1 MHGAYGFPPSRRL
14 LRPAEF
20 QRIFKGADWRIA
32 STAFALLAVANTLGY
47 PRLGVA
53 LSKRQVR
60 HAVARNRIRR
70 QLRESFRL
78 HQHLLGGIDIVVLG
92 RAGIDELSTPE
103 LRSTIDRSWEQLA
116 KRCKRS

>member
-1 MHGAYGFPPSRRL
+1 MHGAFGFPRDRRL

-20 QRIFKGADWRIA
+20 QRIFKGADWRVSGA
-32 STAFALLAVANTLGY
+32 VFTLLAVANTLDH

-60 HAVARNRIRR
+60 RAVGRNRIRR

-78 HQHLLGGIDIVVLG
+78 HQHRLGGVDIVVLG
-92 RAGIDELSTPE
+92 RAGIDRVPTQE
-103 LRSTIDRSWEQLA
+103 LRAAIDRSWEELA
-116 KRCKRS
+116 ERCKKS

>member
-1 MHGAYGFPPSRRL
+1 LHGAYGFPRGHRL

-20 QRIFKGADWRIA
+20 QRIFKGAEWRIA
-32 STAFALLAVANTLGY
+32 GTAFTLLAVANNLNH

-53 LSKRQVR
+53 LAKRQVR
-60 HAVARNRIRR
+60 HAVQRNRIRR

-78 HQHLLGGIDIVVLG
+78 HQHQIGGVDIVVLG
-92 RAGIDELSTPE
+92 RAGIDALSTPE
-103 LRSTIDRSWEQLA
+103 LRAAIDRSWQELA

>member
-1 MHGAYGFPPSRRL
+1 MHGAHGFPRSRRL

-20 QRIFKGADWRIA
+20 QRIFKGADWRVA
-32 STAFALLAVANTLGY
+32 GTAFTLLAVGNTLGH

-60 HAVARNRIRR
+60 RAVERNRIRR

-78 HQHLLGGIDIVVLG
+78 HQHQLGGVDIVVLG
-92 RAGIDELSTPE
+92 RAGIDTLSTQE
-103 LRSTIDRSWEQLA
+103 LRSAIDRSWEELA
-116 KRCKRS
+116 KRCKKS

>member
-1 MHGAYGFPPSRRL
+1 LHDAYGFPRSRRL
-14 LRPAEF
+14 LRPTEF
-20 QRIFKGADWRIA
+20 QRIFKGADWRVA
-32 STAFALLAVANTLGY
+32 GAAFTLLAVANTLGH

-60 HAVARNRIRR
+60 RAVERNRIRR

-78 HQHLLGGIDIVVLG
+78 HQHQLGGIDIVVLG
-92 RAGIDELSTPE
+92 RAGVDALSTQV
-103 LRSTIDRSWEQLA
+103 LRSAIDRSLEELA